1 MIGFASLA
9 RRAGTSLR
17 RARTWLQELCYHFS
31 EALLPHWQQLDRWID
46 SKFGDEAT
54 HRDDTLAQKFKPD
67 ATAIEEAPVP
77 ITAHAALYVVLTL
90 LVIAILW
97 AVFGTLDRIVVAQG
111 KVATRTPMIVLQTFS
126 TSRIMQLDVKPGDHV
141 RKGQVLVSF
150 DPAFA
155 QADEVSLGQKVR
167 ALTAEVDR
175 IEAEQSGATAFAA
188 SPTDGPERQTQ
199 AQIFAQEMAEYSA
212 EMSVR
217 DSRVGAID
225 SQIDADNTSIA
236 GLKKQLEMAQK
247 VVDIRN
253 YLLSQKAGAPLDV
266 MTAESNKIDFELR
279 LKNTMGDAKKLS
291 EQRAEVQAERQT
303 FLDKWR
309 SDHDQQLVQAR
320 QNLAEANE
328 TLNKAHRM
336 KDFTQ
341 MTAPVEG
348 VVLEMADRS
357 VGSVLREGETLVTL
371 VPDAADLYVE
381 ANVPSR
387 DVSYIRV
394 GDSVRVKLETYP
406 FQKNG
411 TLTGYLDAIS
421 PDSIPLKQDNDRSEL
436 VYRVQVRL
444 TETPRILA
452 ARGIHLRPGLVA
464 TAEIK
469 TGKRSIASYILNP
482 ILRTA
487 DESLREP

>member
-1 MIGFASLA
+1 MIGATELA
-9 RRAGTSLR
+9 QRLLA
-17 RARTWLQELCYHFS
+17 WLQEVWFRFQ
-31 EALLPHWQQLDRWID
+31 EAFLPRWRALDRWTD
-46 SKFGDEAT
+46 SKFGDEDSN
-54 HRDDTLAQKFKPD
+54 RDDALAQRFRPD
-67 ATAIEEAPVP
+67 AEAIEEAPVP
-77 ITAHAALYVVLTL
+77 ISAHAALYVVLTL

-97 AVFGTLDRIVVAQG
+97 AVFGSLDRIVVAQG
-111 KVATRTPMIVLQTFS
+111 KIATRTPVIVLQPFS
-126 TSRIMQLDVKPGDHV
+126 TSKIMQLNVKAGDHV
-141 RKGQVLVSF
+141 RRGQVMVLF

-155 QADEVSLGQKVR
+155 QADEVSLEQKVR
-167 ALTAEVDR
+167 ALTAQIDR
-175 IEAEQSGATAFAA
+175 IEAELSGAPTLAA
-188 SPTDGPERQTQ
+188 GPADGPERQVQ
-199 AQIFAQEMAEYSA
+199 AQIFDQEMSEYSA
-212 EMSVR
+212 EMTVR

-225 SQIDADNTSIA
+225 SQFRADNASIA
-236 GLKKQLEMAQK
+236 GLKQQLEMAQK
-247 VVDIRN
+247 VVEIRK

-266 MTAESNKIDFELR
+266 MNAESGAIDVELR

-309 SDHDQQLVQAR
+309 SDHNQQLVQAR
-320 QNLAEANE
+320 QDLAEAAE

-341 MTAPVEG
+341 MNAPVDG
-348 VVLEMADRS
+348 VVLEIADRS

-394 GDSVRVKLETYP
+394 GNSVRVKLEAYP

-411 TLTGYLDAIS
+411 TLTGHLDAIS

-444 TETPRILA
+444 TETPRELA
-452 ARGIHLRPGLVA
+452 ARGIRLRPGLVA

-469 TGKRSIASYILNP
+469 TGKRSIASYVLNP

-487 DESLREP
+487 DEGLREP

>member
-1 MIGFASLA
+1 VQRS
-9 RRAGTSLR
+9 RA
-17 RARTWLQELCYHFS
+17 WLLEVWYRFQ
-31 EALLPHWQQLDRWID
+31 EALLPRWQALDRWID
-46 SKFGDEAT
+46 SKFGDEESNKDGA
-54 HRDDTLAQKFKPD
+54 LAQKFKPD
-67 ATAIEEAPVP
+67 AEAIEEAPVP
-77 ITAHAALYVVLTL
+77 ISTHAALYMVLTF

-111 KVATRTPMIVLQTFS
+111 KIATQTPVIVLQPFS
-126 TSRIMQLDVKPGDHV
+126 TSRIMQLNVKAGDHV

-155 QADEVSLGQKVR
+155 QADEASLEQKVR

-175 IEAEQSGATAFAA
+175 IEAEMSGAPMFAA
-188 SPTDGPERQTQ
+188 GPTDGSERQTQ
-199 AQIFAQEMAEYSA
+199 AQIFVQEMSQYSA
-212 EMSVR
+212 EMAVR

-225 SQIDADNTSIA
+225 SQIKADNASIA
-236 GLKKQLEMAQK
+236 GLKKQLEMARK
-247 VVDIRN
+247 VVEIRK

-266 MTAESNKIDFELR
+266 MTAESNEIDFELR
-279 LKNTMGDAKKLS
+279 LKNMIGDARKLF

-309 SDHDQQLVQAR
+309 SDHNQQLVQAS

-328 TLNKAHRM
+328 ALNKARRM

-341 MTAPVEG
+341 MNAPVNG

-387 DVSYIRV
+387 DVSYVKV
-394 GDSVRVKLETYP
+394 GNSVRVKLETYP
-406 FQKNG
+406 FQKYG
-411 TLTGYLDAIS
+411 TLSGRLDVIS
-421 PDSIPLKQDNDRSEL
+421 PDSIPLKADNDKSEL
-436 VYRVQVRL
+436 VYRAQVRL
-444 TETPRILA
+444 TESVRDLTK
-452 ARGIHLRPGLVA
+452 RGIHLRPGLVA

-469 TGKRSIASYILNP
+469 TGSRSIASYVLNP

-487 DESLREP
+487 DEGLREP